1 MNVGCRML
9 DAETLTVGAPPRRR
23 DLAVLCRAAT
33 APRTGTATATGAA
46 APGLFWLGGFRS
58 DMTGTKA
65 EALDAYAATH
75 GLACTRFDYS
85 GHGRSSGRFED
96 CVLSDWLEEAAA
108 VFASTTGPQIVIG
121 SSMGGWLALLLA
133 RLPEAAPRIAGLV
146 LIAPAPDFTERLM
159 WPSLT
164 PELQQR
170 LMRDGMVEVAE
181 PGLPPYPITRALIED
196 GRRHLVLD
204 GAIACPGPV
213 TILQGSA
220 DTTVPVAHAIALVE
234 RLGGAD
240 VTLTVVRGGDHR
252 LSRPEDIARL
262 AASLDDLRAALHP

>member
-1 MNVGCRML
+1 MSQ
-9 DAETLTVGAPPRRR
+9 DETLTVGVADRRR
-23 DLAVLCRAAT
+23 ALALMRRA
-33 APRTGTATATGAA
+33 GA

-65 EALDAYAATH
+65 EALDAYAARH
-75 GLACTRFDYS
+75 GLAFTRFDYS

-96 CVLSDWLEEAAA
+96 CVVGDWLEEAAA
-108 VFASTTGPQIVIG
+108 VFATTEGPQIVVG

-133 RLPEAAPRIAGLV
+133 RKPEAAARIAALV

-159 WPSLT
+159 WPSL
-164 PELQQR
+164 PQALRDR
-170 LMRDGMVEVAE
+170 LLRDGQVEVAE
-181 PGLPPYPITRALIED
+181 PGLPPYAITRALIED

-213 TILQGSA
+213 AILQGGA

-234 RLGGAD
+234 RLTGAD
-240 VTLTVVRGGDHR
+240 VTLTIVRDGDHR
-252 LSRPEDIARL
+252 LSRPEDIDRL
-262 AASLDDLRAALHP
+262 TATLDDVRAALRP